1 MWCKTSNSCI
11 CLGQNI
17 VLLKHEAFPGISII
31 YIRKDSFSHDIL
43 RVMLLYRSPNSSL
56 TSVYNTL
63 ENVLSDSF
71 IDIVLG
77 DFNIGILN
85 SINIDY
91 TMLCQIIHC

>member
-1 MWCKTSNSCI
+1 
-11 CLGQNI
+11 
-17 VLLKHEAFPGISII
+17 
-31 YIRKDSFSHDIL
+31 
-43 RVMLLYRSPNSSL
+43 MLLYRSPNSSL